1 MNFSQK
7 RISGFYRRWGKRFFD
22 LILTVPAFI
31 VLSPLMA
38 VIAVLVMIGLG
49 KPVIFRQKRP
59 GLKEK
64 PFTIYKFRTM
74 NDDRDAE
81 GNLLPDNKRITS
93 FGKLLRRFSLDEL
106 PELWNVIKGDMSLV
120 GPRPLRME
128 YLNLYTSEQ
137 SRRHE
142 VKPGITGWSQIRGR
156 NLLSWEEK
164 FKQDVWYVDNTSF
177 FLDLWI
183 LLQTVIQVLK
193 RKGINA
199 EGYATMPR
207 FKGSNNLNRK
217 YS

>member
-1 MNFSQK
+1 MGKKS
-7 RISGFYRRWGKRFFD
+7 RLYRRWGKRAFD
-22 LILTVPAFI
+22 LMLGIPALI

-38 VIAVLVMIGLG
+38 VIAVLVRINLG
-49 KPVIFRQKRP
+49 SPVIFRQKRP
-59 GLKEK
+59 GLHEK
-64 PFTIYKFRTM
+64 LFVIYKFRTM
-74 NDDRDAE
+74 TDEREDN
-81 GNLLPDNKRITS
+81 GKLLPKEQRITS
-93 FGKLLRRFSLDEL
+93 LGKMLRKFSFDEI
-106 PELWNVIKGDMSLV
+106 PELWNVIKGNISMV

-142 VKPGITGWSQIRGR
+142 VKPGITGWSQVRGR

-164 FKQDVWYVDNTSF
+164 FKHDVWYVDNTSF

-207 FKGSNNLNRK
+207 FKGSNNLNKK